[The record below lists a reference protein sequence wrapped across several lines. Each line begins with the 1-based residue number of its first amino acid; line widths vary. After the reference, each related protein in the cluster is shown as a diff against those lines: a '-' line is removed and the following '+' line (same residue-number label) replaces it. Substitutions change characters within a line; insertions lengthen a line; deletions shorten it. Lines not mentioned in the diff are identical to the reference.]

1 MKNLNSISQRM
12 RRRLHKV
19 AQELNVSIKDSSV
32 QTSESLIRVCI
43 QKYQDAK
50 TAEESFSLKDV
61 VSDLQKIIDE
71 FKVFVVTSYHST

>member
-1 MKNLNSISQRM
+1 M
-12 RRRLHKV
+12 RRRLHEV

>member
-12 RRRLHKV
+12 RRRLHEV